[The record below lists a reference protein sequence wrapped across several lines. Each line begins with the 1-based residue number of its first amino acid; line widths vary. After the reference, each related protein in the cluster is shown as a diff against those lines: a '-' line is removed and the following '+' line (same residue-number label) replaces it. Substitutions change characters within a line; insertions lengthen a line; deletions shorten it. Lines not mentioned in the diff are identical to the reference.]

1 MNGRLEN
8 SKVKIALVYSGI
20 NVEYQGKIASGVVDK
35 ARKLGY
41 DVAIFAP
48 FSNTTNY
55 TAHDYGEENIYELI
69 DYEFFDVIMIM
80 PKTMT
85 CEENTQRVIDY
96 AKKAQT
102 PVIVIDGNCSGC
114 NNIQV
119 SSVGISEIVEHLV
132 NTHNFVDFMFMGA
145 NADQPNSHNLIEY
158 IETMEHFGLDCDR
171 EKILF
176 GEYDSGV
183 AGEKIREYINSGKKL
198 PEAIICA
205 NDTMAIGVIEELRF
219 HGIYVPD
226 DIVVTGFD
234 GIRLAHAHNP
244 ALTTVSL
251 PFYECG
257 EKAVEIS
264 KEVATR
270 PYNAVR
276 NYEVK
281 SKINISES
289 CGCFEKDHSDDN
301 YLVRGLYDL
310 LDRHTFYS
318 KRLIRMSED
327 LTGTDTLDET
337 FEQIKNYADDI
348 YVDKFYICV
357 PEKFESCIDKTGMV
371 SHKKFRHIGYP
382 DKMIMR
388 ICREFK
394 EYKPKFSFDTKLMIP
409 AIHEQTDK
417 SQVFFFTPIHFQDRN
432 FGYIVMSCDNYVGS
446 DALMNI
452 WRMNLSVAIENARIR
467 EELSHQSEKLETLY
481 IEDPLTGIYNR
492 RGLQNWAV
500 EIFSKAVDS
509 QQEVMIFVADLDDL
523 KPINDKFGHKHGDN
537 ALIQVARAL
546 QKTATSGEI
555 CSRFG
560 GDEFEVVAYGYTT
573 DRADDFVKR
582 FDEILTQYNQ
592 QSGLPYE
599 VSASCG
605 YYVTTVTE
613 DDDFDSLIFAA
624 DKEMYKAKA
633 ERKAKKLA
641 EKNNF

>member
-1 MNGRLEN
+1 MTEISEN

-20 NVEYQGKIASGVVDK
+20 NDEYQGKIASGVVDK

-48 FSNTTNY
+48 YSNTTSY

-69 DYEFFDVIMIM
+69 DYEFFDVIMIL

-85 CEENTQRVIDY
+85 CDENTQRVISY
-96 AKKAQT
+96 AKKAKT
-102 PVIVIDGNCSGC
+102 PVIVIDGNISGC

-145 NADQPNSHNLIEY
+145 MPNEPQSHNLVEY
-158 IETMEHFGLDCDR
+158 IETMEHLGLNCDR
-171 EKILF
+171 EKILY
-176 GEYDSGV
+176 GEYDSGI
-183 AGEKIREYINSGKKL
+183 AGDKIREYIQSGKKL
-198 PEAIICA
+198 PEAIVCA
-205 NDTMAIGVIEELRF
+205 NDSMAIGVIEELRY

-264 KEVATR
+264 KEVANR

-276 NYEVK
+276 NYEIK
-281 SKINISES
+281 SKITISKS

-301 YLVRGLYDL
+301 HLVRGLYGL

-327 LTGTDTLDET
+327 LTEADTLDET
-337 FEQIKNYADDI
+337 FEKIKMYADDI

-357 PEKFESCIDKTGMV
+357 PEKFESCIDKAGMV
-371 SHKKFRHIGYP
+371 SHKKFIHTGYP
-382 DKMIMR
+382 ERMIMR

-394 EYKPKFSFDTKLMIP
+394 EYKPKFTFDTKLMIP
-409 AIHEQTDK
+409 AIHQKSEK
-417 SQVFFFTPIHFQDRN
+417 SQIFFFTPIHFQDRN
-432 FGYIVMSCDNYVGS
+432 FGYIVMSCDDYVGS

-467 EELSHQSEKLETLY
+467 EELSNQSEKLETLY

-500 EIFSKAVDS
+500 EIFSKAVYS

-523 KPINDKFGHKHGDN
+523 KPINDKFGHKQGDN

-546 QKTATSGEI
+546 QKASTNGEI

-560 GDEFEVVAYGYTT
+560 GDEFEVVAYGYTKEK
-573 DRADDFVKR
+573 ADEFVKR
-582 FDEILTQYNQ
+582 FKDSLAHYNST
-592 QSGLPYE
+592 SGMPYE

-613 DDDFDSLIFAA
+613 NDDFDSLIFAA
-624 DKEMYKAKA
+624 DKEMYKAKS
-633 ERKAKKLA
+633 ERKARKTLSI
-641 EKNNF
+641 